1 MSKKQPILDLNS
13 DKLKG
18 ILERIE
24 KKLPPKPQEGLTLK
38 QVIFKSR
45 PMINRALKRG
55 YSYDEVA
62 AILTEE
68 GIPVKGA
75 TLRQYL
81 TESKPKKSKGVSKQL
96 VILEAEIPPAERPAI
111 ATKGSSVASKSKA
124 KSVVK
129 GSFSD
134 IPSNEEL

>member
-1 MSKKQPILDLNS
+1 MSKKQPILDLNP
-13 DKLKG
+13 DKLKD
-18 ILERIE
+18 ILERVE
-24 KKLPPKPQEGLTLK
+24 KKLPPKPQEGLSLK
-38 QVIFKSR
+38 QVILKSR

-68 GIPVKGA
+68 GVPVKGA

-81 TESKPKKSKGVSKQL
+81 TESKPKKSKGVSEQPM
-96 VILEAEIPPAERPAI
+96 ILETEVPSVEIPAV
-111 ATKGSSVASKSKA
+111 ATKGASVASKSKA

-134 IPSNEEL
+134 IPSNEDL

>member
-1 MSKKQPILDLNS
+1 MSKKQPILDLNP
-13 DKLKG
+13 DKLKD

-38 QVIFKSR
+38 QVILKSR
-45 PMINRALKRG
+45 TMINRALKRG

-81 TESKPKKSKGVSKQL
+81 TGSKPKNSKGV
-96 VILEAEIPPAERPAI
+96 LEQPIRPEAKIPPAKIPAVV
-111 ATKGSSVASKSKA
+111 TKGSSVPSKSKVE
-124 KSVVK
+124 SVVK
-129 GSFSD
+129 GSFLD

>member
-18 ILERIE
+18 ILERVE
-24 KKLPPKPQEGLTLK
+24 KKLPPKPQEGLSLK
-38 QVIFKSR
+38 QVILKSR

-55 YSYDEVA
+55 YSHDEVA

-68 GIPVKGA
+68 GVPVKGA

-81 TESKPKKSKGVSKQL
+81 TESKPKKSKGVSAQP
-96 VILEAEIPPAERPAI
+96 VILETEVPPAEIPPV
-111 ATKGSSVASKSKA
+111 ATKGSSVASKSKV

-134 IPSNEEL
+134 IPSNEDL

>member
-18 ILERIE
+18 ILERVE
-24 KKLPPKPQEGLTLK
+24 KKLPPKPQEGLSLK
-38 QVIFKSR
+38 QVILKSR

-68 GIPVKGA
+68 GVPVKGA

-81 TESKPKKSKGVSKQL
+81 TESKPKKSKGVSEQP
-96 VILEAEIPPAERPAI
+96 VILETEIPPAEIPVV
-111 ATKGSSVASKSKA
+111 ATKGFSVASKSKA

-134 IPSNEEL
+134 IPSNEDL